1 MRNLPASRI
10 DGATLEHSVI
20 ADGCIIGSGTQ
31 IERSLVGVRSVIGSD
46 CVIREVV
53 MIGSDQYETTT
64 EKAENARSG
73 QPNLNIGDG
82 SVIQRAILDKDCRI
96 GRRVK
101 LVNREGK
108 QDFDAP
114 NGLYHI
120 RDGII
125 CVPRGTI
132 IPDGAVV

>member
-10 DGATLEHSVI
+10 VGSVLEESLI
-20 ADGCIIGSGTQ
+20 ADGCIIGAGTRL
-31 IERSLVGVRSVIGSD
+31 ERSLIGVRSVIGGD
-46 CVIREVV
+46 CVIRDVV
-53 MIGSDQYETTT
+53 MIGSDKFETPAQ
-64 EKAENARSG
+64 KAENERKG
-73 QPNLNIGDG
+73 QPSLNIGDG
-82 SVIQRAILDKDCRI
+82 SVIERAILDKDCRI
-96 GRRVK
+96 GKRVR
-101 LVNREGK
+101 LVNREGR

-125 CVPRGTI
+125 CIPRGTV